1 MRPIAVAA
9 AAVLALLVPASAQ
22 AHPLGNF
29 SVNHLAE
36 ISVSSDRIDVRYV
49 LDGAEIPT
57 FQHQVTA
64 AKVRAEVAKRLTLTV
79 DGAKTGLDV
88 DGPITTAHPP
98 GQGGLPT
105 TRVVI
110 PLSARAHGSRVVLA
124 DQTWPGRVGWK
135 AVVPKP
141 GTGTN
146 TRSTAPADDPTNEL
160 RRYPKDLLKSPSD
173 LRTATLAITSGNG
186 TLSAPGAK

>member
-1 MRPIAVAA
+1 MRPYAVAVAA
-9 AAVLALLVPASAQ
+9 AVVLALLVPAGAQ

-57 FQHQVTA
+57 FQNQVTA
-64 AKVRAEVAKRLTLTV
+64 AKVRAEVDKRLTLTV
-79 DGAKTGLDV
+79 DGERTPLAVAGE
-88 DGPITTAHPP
+88 ITTAHPP

-110 PLSARAHGSRVVLA
+110 PLSAHAHGNKVVLD

-135 AVVPKP
+135 AVVAKP
-141 GTGTN
+141 GKHTATN
-146 TRSTAPADDPTNEL
+146 STAPSQDPTNEL
-160 RRYPKDLLKSPSD
+160 RRY
-173 LRTATLAITSGNG
+173 
-186 TLSAPGAK
+186 